1 MIYTFIVAF
10 KDQTRHVLNSM
21 MGYISLPAILQK
33 IMQVNFHWLK
43 NKFPV
48 EWRVESRIGLVLV
61 HFALWLVQETP
72 AILSASQLRLLF
84 FSHIKLLTCVSF
96 DLLWN
101 LHYFWSKL
109 MITFLSTIFIVL
121 KITLAFCTLIH
132 SLSALYLFTFC
143 TLFIYLLHS
152 IHLPS
157 TEFIWTY
164 LFFTIG
170 SDLQYW

>member
-33 IMQVNFHWLK
+33 IMQVNFHWFKKQISGWVASWIYDWIGVGSFRLVIGSG
-43 NKFPV
+43 N
-48 EWRVESRIGLVLV
+48 SRYPLN
-61 HFALWLVQETP
+61 Q
-72 AILSASQLRLLF
+72 SAATSF

-96 DLLWN
+96 DFLWN
-101 LHYFWSKL
+101 LHYYWSKL
-109 MITFLSTIFIVL
+109 MITFLSIIFIVL

-143 TLFIYLLHS
+143 NLFIYFP
-152 IHLPS
+152 PS
-157 TEFIWTY
+157 SFELIFSF
-164 LFFTIG
+164 L
-170 SDLQYW
+170 